1 MKREGNLSGS
11 MTVFLSMILV
21 LTLAVAGVCAE
32 YGRSQALA
40 YTVQA
45 GTDAAAESIFAA
57 YHAPLAEEYQIYG
70 RLIPGKDRNRLEE
83 ETRRYVGAW
92 GKAEG
97 AAGSLTG
104 FRPRTVSWSGMAM
117 MTDENGALFRELA
130 AEAMKASEDTVLTDL
145 LLEELGFEEGE
156 EVRRI
161 LEEGSRKDSMKAG
174 DILKNWE
181 EMADAV
187 EEEKKLLEE
196 TGDAPTEP
204 GEGEETPE
212 APQEEKKRRKGEKY
226 LQLIE
231 NIREMLGKGI
241 LGMTVPKGK
250 TVSGSRI
257 PAGSLPSR
265 LSAAEK
271 SRNIRGKTP
280 RSGSSLL
287 FREYLMRHMRSF
299 RTETTDLPAYE
310 LEYLI
315 GGKDR
320 DEANLRSVVYRLL
333 WMRTALNR
341 HSLSG
346 FGEKQVLIRKAA
358 ALAVGWTGNAGLCEL
373 VSELLSAAW
382 SLAEGMSDV
391 RILLD
396 GGYVPLLKEEADWQL
411 SLEKA
416 AGGWKKSNRMNGCD
430 RERGNSYED
439 YLRICL
445 YYQPADRLSYR
456 AMDVIQW
463 NIRRLDGSFRMDA
476 CAVTGTLS
484 VTAAYRPLFSPLYG
498 FMVMGEKRPGEI
510 KKKSSF
516 SYLEK

>member
-1 MKREGNLSGS
+1 
-11 MTVFLSMILV
+11 MI
-21 LTLAVAGVCAE
+21 
-32 YGRSQALA
+32 
-40 YTVQA
+40 
-45 GTDAAAESIFAA
+45 
-57 YHAPLAEEYQIYG
+57 
-70 RLIPGKDRNRLEE
+70 
-83 ETRRYVGAW
+83 
-92 GKAEG
+92 
-97 AAGSLTG
+97 
-104 FRPRTVSWSGMAM
+104 
-117 MTDENGALFRELA
+117 EL
-130 AEAMKASEDTVLTDL
+130 KQVD
-145 LLEELGFEEGE
+145 
-156 EVRRI
+156 
-161 LEEGSRKDSMKAG
+161 
-174 DILKNWE
+174 
-181 EMADAV
+181 
-187 EEEKKLLEE
+187 
-196 TGDAPTEP
+196 
-204 GEGEETPE
+204 
-212 APQEEKKRRKGEKY
+212 
-226 LQLIE
+226 
-231 NIREMLGKGI
+231 
-241 LGMTVPKGK
+241 
-250 TVSGSRI
+250 
-257 PAGSLPSR
+257 
-265 LSAAEK
+265 K
-271 SRNIRGKTP
+271 S
-280 RSGSSLL
+280 
-287 FREYLMRHMRSF
+287 
-299 RTETTDLPAYE
+299 
-310 LEYLI
+310 
-315 GGKDR
+315 
-320 DEANLRSVVYRLL
+320 
-333 WMRTALNR
+333 
-341 HSLSG
+341 